1 MQTRHMKFT
10 ILQSPNESETPL
22 SESSDYLLTESGESE
37 KVKVK
42 QLWSLKGL
50 SYQIKELVSQ
60 IRETTYKEL
69 AQILIQRLQ
78 THLQMLQINER
89 KKEIQNLKRRVYDS
103 INVMVAIGLLRKE
116 KKKIRLVEQ
125 EYLHDPL
132 DFPEDQLQ
140 AKNEVLREKRKRFI
154 FMTRYYQLYQRLI
167 QRNANV

>member
-69 AQILIQRLQ
+69 AQILI
-78 THLQMLQINER
+78 
-89 KKEIQNLKRRVYDS
+89 
-103 INVMVAIGLLRKE
+103 
-116 KKKIRLVEQ
+116 
-125 EYLHDPL
+125 
-132 DFPEDQLQ
+132 
-140 AKNEVLREKRKRFI
+140 
-154 FMTRYYQLYQRLI
+154 
-167 QRNANV
+167 

>member
-1 MQTRHMKFT
+1 
-10 ILQSPNESETPL
+10 
-22 SESSDYLLTESGESE
+22 
-37 KVKVK
+37 
-42 QLWSLKGL
+42 
-50 SYQIKELVSQ
+50 
-60 IRETTYKEL
+60 
-69 AQILIQRLQ
+69 
-78 THLQMLQINER
+78 MLQINER